1 MSLFT
6 FLYRYLNGMGLVLV
20 LPLVMLGCFFLDN
33 VVNLVPTLIQSFT
46 QIPMIKTFTSN
57 INQLTPY
64 ILTLCLMIVLIATI
78 INLKFDAVKH
88 VVHRIINRSYIKG
101 IC

>member
-1 MSLFT
+1 MSFFT
-6 FLYRYLNGMGLVLV
+6 FLFRILNGVALFILS
-20 LPLVMLGCFFLDN
+20 PLVIIGCFFLDN
-33 VVNLVPTLIQSFT
+33 VVNLVPTLLQSFT
-46 QIPMIKTFTSN
+46 QLPMVNTLMSN

-64 ILTLCLMIVLIATI
+64 FLTLCLMIVLVATI

-88 VVHRIINRSYIKG
+88 VVHRIINRSYIKS

>member
-1 MSLFT
+1 MNFFT
-6 FLYRYLNGMGLVLV
+6 FLFRLFNAAVL
-20 LPLVMLGCFFLDN
+20 LILSPLVIVGCFFLDN
-33 VVNLVPTLIQSFT
+33 VVNLVPTLLQSFT
-46 QIPMIKTFTSN
+46 QLPMVNTLMSN

-64 ILTLCLMIVLIATI
+64 FLTLCLMIVLVATI

-88 VVHRIINRSYIKG
+88 VVHRIINRSYIKS